1 MNIWICNPFDNL
13 VEEGVRPQRYAMLSS
28 ELARRGHAVTWWTS
42 DFSHPRKAR
51 RSKPDGTPLERAY
64 VNADGVSM
72 RLLPTR
78 PYARN
83 VSLRRVRS
91 HKAFARE
98 WLRQA
103 TVLTREGELPRPD
116 LIVTSLPPIS
126 TPTAAVAMREAFGCR
141 LAIDI
146 QDAWPEAF
154 EGVLPFPAPLRR
166 PFARLLFGG
175 ARKAVRKAF
184 LAADKITAVSQ
195 AYLRAPEDATE
206 DSDTPPKMA
215 SFRLGISETVETLE
229 PVAEGPL
236 RLVYG
241 GTMGASYDLKTL
253 VKAVA
258 RVESMQPGT
267 AHLDLAGTGPEEKT
281 LRQMAAGC
289 RAIAFHGFL
298 RQDEYAALLRRSEVG
313 VIPMFGRSCVT
324 VPNKFADYAAAGLAI
339 LSCLPG
345 ETEELVEDIGT
356 GATYCAGEYTDL
368 ADAIL
373 ALSVDR
379 KALMLTRQRALD
391 LAKSEFLAP
400 RIYPAMCDFLLS

>member
-13 VEEGVRPQRYAMLSS
+13 VEEGARPQRYAMLSS

-42 DFSHPRKAR
+42 DFSHPLKAR
-51 RSKPDGTPLERAY
+51 RVRPDGAPLDHAY
-64 VNADGVSM
+64 VNADGVAM

-78 PYARN
+78 PYSGN
-83 VSLRRVRS
+83 VSLRRVKS
-91 HKAFARE
+91 HKAFAKE

-103 TVLTREGELPRPD
+103 TLETRDGSLPRPD
-116 LIVTSLPPIS
+116 MIVTSLPPIS
-126 TPTAAVAMREAFGCR
+126 THAAAAAMKDAFGCR
-141 LAIDI
+141 LAVDI
-146 QDAWPEAF
+146 QDAWPDAF
-154 EGVLPFPAPLRR
+154 EGILPLPAPLRR
-166 PFARLLFGG
+166 LFARLFFGG

-184 LAADKITAVSQ
+184 LGASKITAVSE
-195 AYLRAPEDATE
+195 AYLQAPEAATE

-215 SFRLGISETVETLE
+215 AFRLGISEAVAAIE
-229 PVAEGPL
+229 PVAEGPV

-241 GTMGASYDLKTL
+241 GNMGASYDLKTL
-253 VKAVA
+253 VRAVA

-267 AHLDLAGTGPEEKT
+267 AHLDLAGTGPDEKT

-289 RAIAFHGFL
+289 RAITFHGFL
-298 RQDEYAALLRRSEVG
+298 KHGEYAALLRRSEVG

-356 GATYCAGEYTDL
+356 GATYCAGESTDL

-373 ALSVDR
+373 ALSSDR
-379 KALMLTRQRALD
+379 KALTATRQRALD

-400 RIYPAMCDFLLS
+400 KIYPAMCDFLLS